1 MLQQLAAA
9 SSLSQ
14 LAKAACV
21 GALQQSSGFHRTLM
35 TYMQTP
41 GKSKE
46 HRVTLIPGDGIGPE
60 VTNSVVQVID
70 ALKAPI
76 TWERFDGLSGSTAD
90 GMPRV
95 EVPPEVLESIRINGV
110 CLKGTLF
117 TPLSK
122 KNTSTQSL
130 NVQLRK
136 DLGLGVNLV
145 HGFSLPNVPVRHEDL
160 DIVVIRENLEGEYSG
175 LEHEVVDGVVES
187 LKVITEERSL
197 AVAEYAFEFAYLN
210 NRRRVTAV
218 HKANIMK
225 KGDGMFIKA
234 CKAVAAKYPN
244 IEYTEMIVDN
254 TCMQLVSRPHQ
265 FDVMVTPNLYGNL
278 VANIVA
284 GLCGGSGIVPGGNIG
299 ENVAIFEQGARHV
312 SKNIAGRGIA
322 NPTAVMLSASM
333 MLRHLQLH
341 SFSDRLEAAVIDTY
355 IANDKSVL
363 TPDVG
368 GSGNTQSFT
377 EAVCSRV

>member
-1 MLQQLAAA
+1 MQQE
-9 SSLSQ
+9 Q
-14 LAKAACV
+14 
-21 GALQQSSGFHRTLM
+21 GMRRGLM

-41 GKSKE
+41 GASRE

-60 VTNSVVQVID
+60 VTNSVVQVVD
-70 ALKAPI
+70 QLKAPI
-76 TWERFDGLSGSTAD
+76 RWDRFDGLSGAMPD
-90 GMPRV
+90 GMPRL
-95 EVPPEVLESIRINGV
+95 EVPAEVLDSIRKNKV

-130 NVQLRK
+130 NVQMRK
-136 DLGLGVNLV
+136 DLELTVNLV
-145 HGFSLPNVPVRHEDL
+145 HGFTLPGIPVRHEDL

-197 AVAEYAFEFAYLN
+197 RTAEYAFEFAFLN

-225 KGDGMFIKA
+225 KGDGMFLKA
-234 CKAVAAKYPN
+234 CKEVASRYPN

-284 GLCGGSGIVPGGNIG
+284 GLCGGNGIVPGGNIG
-299 ENVAIFEQGARHV
+299 TDVAVFEQGARHV
-312 SKNIAGRGIA
+312 SKKIAGQGIA
-322 NPTAVMLSASM
+322 NPTALLLATSMMLRHLQLHSFSDSM

-341 SFSDRLEAAVIDTY
+341 SFSDRLEAAVMETFLSG
-355 IANDKSVL
+355 DKSVL

-368 GSGNTQSFT
+368 GSGNTQTFT
-377 EAVCSRV
+377 DAICEKL

>member
-1 MLQQLAAA
+1 
-9 SSLSQ
+9 
-14 LAKAACV
+14 
-21 GALQQSSGFHRTLM
+21 M

-41 GKSKE
+41 GASRE

-60 VTNSVVQVID
+60 VTNSVVQVVD
-70 ALKAPI
+70 QLKAPI
-76 TWERFDGLSGSTAD
+76 RWDRFDGLSGAMPD
-90 GMPRV
+90 GMPRL
-95 EVPPEVLESIRINGV
+95 EVSTEVLDSIRKNKV

-130 NVQLRK
+130 NVQMRK
-136 DLGLGVNLV
+136 DLELTVNLV
-145 HGFSLPNVPVRHEDL
+145 HGFTLPGIPVRHEDL

-197 AVAEYAFEFAYLN
+197 RTAEYAFEFAFLN

-225 KGDGMFIKA
+225 KGDGMFLKA
-234 CKAVAAKYPN
+234 CKEVASRYPN

-284 GLCGGSGIVPGGNIG
+284 GLCGGNGIVPGGNIG
-299 ENVAIFEQGARHV
+299 TDVAVFEQGARHV
-312 SKNIAGRGIA
+312 SKKIAGQGIA
-322 NPTAVMLSASM
+322 NPTALLLATSM

-341 SFSDRLEAAVIDTY
+341 SFSDRLEAAVMETFLSG
-355 IANDKSVL
+355 DKSVL

-368 GSGNTQSFT
+368 GSGNTQTFT
-377 EAVCSRV
+377 DAICEKL

>member
-1 MLQQLAAA
+1 MLQAVYANASGLTKLAG
-9 SSLSQ
+9 
-14 LAKAACV
+14 ACV
-21 GALQQSSGFHRTLM
+21 TAIQQDQGFRRSLM

-41 GKSKE
+41 GASKE

-60 VTNSVVQVID
+60 ITNSVVQVVD
-70 ALKAPI
+70 HLKAPI
-76 TWERFDGLSGSTAD
+76 RWDRFDGLSGAMPD
-90 GMPRV
+90 GMPRM
-95 EVPPEVLESIRINGV
+95 EVPAEVEDSIRKNKV

-130 NVQLRK
+130 NVQMRK
-136 DLGLGVNLV
+136 ELELTVNLV
-145 HGFSLPNVPVRHEDL
+145 HGFTLPGIPVRHEDL

-187 LKVITEERSL
+187 LKVITLERSL
-197 AVAEYAFEFAYLN
+197 RTAEYAFEFAFLN

-225 KGDGMFIKA
+225 KGDGMFLKA
-234 CKAVAAKYPN
+234 CKEVAARYPN

-284 GLCGGSGIVPGGNIG
+284 GLCGGNGIVPGGNIG
-299 ENVAIFEQGARHV
+299 TDVAVFEQGARHV
-312 SKNIAGRGIA
+312 SKKIAGQGIA
-322 NPTAVMLSASM
+322 NPTALLLATSM

-341 SFSDRLEAAVIDTY
+341 SFSDRLEAAVMETFMSR
-355 IANDKSVL
+355 DKSVL

-368 GSGNTQSFT
+368 GTGNTQTFT
-377 EAVCSRV
+377 DAICEKL

>member
-1 MLQQLAAA
+1 MLQQAAPA
-9 SSLSQ
+9 VPCLKQ
-14 LAKAACV
+14 LATACV
-21 GALQQSSGFHRTLM
+21 GAWQNQQARRSLM

-41 GKSKE
+41 GQSKE
-46 HRVTLIPGDGIGPE
+46 HKVTLIPGDGIGPE
-60 VTNSVVQVID
+60 VTNSVVQVVD
-70 ALKAPI
+70 QLKAPI
-76 TWERFDGLSGSTAD
+76 RWERFDGLSGALPN
-90 GMPRV
+90 GQPRM
-95 EVPPEVLESIRINGV
+95 EVPEEVLDSIRTNKV

-136 DLGLGVNLV
+136 DLELSVNLV
-145 HGFSLPNVPVRHEDL
+145 HGFSLPCVPTRHTDL

-187 LKVITEERSL
+187 LKVITEEKSL
-197 AVAEYAFEFAYLN
+197 RAAEYAFEFAYLN

-225 KGDGMFIKA
+225 KGDGMFLKA
-234 CKAVAAKYPN
+234 CKEVAARYPN

-254 TCMQLVSRPHQ
+254 TCMQLVSRPNQ

-284 GLCGGSGIVPGGNIG
+284 GLCGGGGIVPGGNIG
-299 ENVAIFEQGARHV
+299 NDVAVFEQGARHV
-312 SKNIAGRGIA
+312 NKHIAGKGIA
-322 NPTAVMLSASM
+322 NPTALLLATSM

-341 SFSDRLEAAVIDTY
+341 SFSDRYEDL
-355 IANDKSVL
+355 L
-363 TPDVG
+363 
-368 GSGNTQSFT
+368 
-377 EAVCSRV
+377 